1 MKIARTLLFAA
12 LGILAFAPPS
22 TALLHVCTTETLPGP
37 CAAEEFSPSSNL
49 VIQLYIARSN
59 GVNVTID
66 VSASDWIKG
75 FNPDPSAIVEYHPNS
90 FDSTTKRIH
99 IAGVRENPTDPP
111 PELFPS
117 DAFRLGS
124 LIVDAS
130 SGFSAWV
137 VAEAGSKGVVAE
149 DAVEDINPG
158 VIPEPAQWLMLTA
171 GSTVLAAL
179 SRRRS
184 RLAKHRV

>member
-22 TALLHVCTTETLPGP
+22 TALLHVCTTETLPGS

-66 VSASDWIKG
+66 VSANDWIKG

-90 FDSTTKRIH
+90 FDSTTKRIQ

-111 PELFPS
+111 PDTFPS

-124 LIVDAS
+124 LIIDAS
-130 SGFSAWV
+130 SGGFSAWV
-137 VAEAGSKGVVAE
+137 VAGGKGVTE
-149 DAVEDINPG
+149 DDAVEDINPA

>member
-1 MKIARTLLFAA
+1 MKVTRTLLFAA

-37 CAAEEFSPSSNL
+37 CAAEEFQPSSNKA
-49 VIQLYIARSN
+49 IQLYVAGAN

-66 VSASDWIKG
+66 VSANDWIKG

-90 FDSTTKRIH
+90 FDFTTKRIR
-99 IAGVRENPTDPP
+99 IAGVREDPIDPP
-111 PELFPS
+111 PVAFPS

-130 SGFSAWV
+130 SGDFSARV
-137 VAEAGSKGVVAE
+137 VAGGKGVTAGDV
-149 DAVEDINPG
+149 VEDINTA

-171 GSTVLAAL
+171 GSAALAAL
-179 SRRRS
+179 GRRRS

>member
-22 TALLHVCTTETLPGP
+22 TALLHVCTTETLPGS

-66 VSASDWIKG
+66 VSGGWIEG
-75 FNPDPSAIVEYHPNS
+75 FNPEPSEIVEFHPIS
-90 FDSTTKRIH
+90 FNSTTTRIQ
-99 IAGVRENPTDPP
+99 IAGVRTIPTEPP
-111 PELFPS
+111 VG
-117 DAFRLGS
+117 AFRLGS
-124 LIVDAS
+124 LIVNAVGG
-130 SGFSAWV
+130 GFQAWV
-137 VAEAGSKGVVAE
+137 VVGSNGAAEG
-149 DAVEDINPG
+149 DAIEDINPV

-171 GSTVLAAL
+171 GATVLAAL
-179 SRRRS
+179 GRRRS